1 MSEATREKLLVAA
14 LATVVEQGIA
24 RTSAR
29 AVAATAG
36 VNQALVFYHFGTL
49 DELLAQACRRG
60 AEQRVAVYRER
71 LDAVRDVTGLLALA
85 HELRAAERE
94 GGHLTALAQLLAGT
108 QSQPRLAPAVRAG
121 LALWT
126 AELQQVLTRVLR
138 GGPLAGLVDVDGLA
152 TAVVASFVGL
162 QLHEGA
168 DPDGAERAFAALEQL
183 GDLLSAVDELGPV
196 ARRAVRARLRAGG
209 GRGTARRDRP
219 AGGAV

>member
-1 MSEATREKLLVAA
+1 MSRDTKEKLLDAA
-14 LATVVEQGIA
+14 LATLVEHGIA

-29 AVAATAG
+29 VVSAAAG

-49 DELLAQACRRG
+49 DELLAAACRRG

-71 LDAVRDVTGLLALA
+71 LDAVHDIAGLLALA
-85 HELRAAERE
+85 RELRTAERA

-126 AELQQVLTRVLR
+126 SEQEQVLARVLR

-183 GDLLSAVDELGPV
+183 GDLFAAVDDLGPV
-196 ARRAVRARLRAGG
+196 ARRAVRARLRTG
-209 GRGTARRDRP
+209 GRGAADRSRP
-219 AGGAV
+219 AADPV